1 MRFLYAF
8 AALLL
13 WWFAAAECISHGLVI
28 SDEILW
34 FSFAVVYAGALAG
47 GD

>member
-8 AALLL
+8 VAMLL
-13 WWFAAAECISHGLVI
+13 WLFAVAECVGHGLVI
-28 SDEILW
+28 SDEVLW
-34 FSFAVVYAGALAG
+34 LSFAVVYAGALAG

>member
-8 AALLL
+8 IASATWAA
-13 WWFAAAECISHGLVI
+13 FCVANGLNANN
-28 SDEILW
+28 DL
-34 FSFAVVYAGALAG
+34 AVLTLAIVYAGALAG

>member
-13 WWFAAAECISHGLVI
+13 WWFAAAECIGHGLVI
-28 SDEILW
+28 SNEVLW
-34 FSFAVVYAGALAG
+34 LSFAVVYAGALAG

>member
-8 AALLL
+8 VAMLL
-13 WWFAAAECISHGLVI
+13 WLFAAAECISHGLVI
-28 SDEILW
+28 SDEVLW
-34 FSFAVVYAGALAG
+34 LSFAVVYAGALAG